1 MHIIHEDASTAL
13 AWLILSGGL
22 PGGWQDHDPEH
33 PRGPCPS
40 IQGFRP
46 LSVRRTS
53 GRKEGA
59 MPQQEFLSQKVC
71 ETRDEAWLERASFA
85 GVRIAHEHE
94 EGVMVSGIAAETLPR
109 DLRMRCME
117 ALARYRA
124 ATGHE
129 PAWLFIDSTEEKI
142 VVR

>member
-1 MHIIHEDASTAL
+1 
-13 AWLILSGGL
+13 
-22 PGGWQDHDPEH
+22 
-33 PRGPCPS
+33 
-40 IQGFRP
+40 
-46 LSVRRTS
+46 
-53 GRKEGA
+53 

>member
-1 MHIIHEDASTAL
+1 
-13 AWLILSGGL
+13 
-22 PGGWQDHDPEH
+22 
-33 PRGPCPS
+33 
-40 IQGFRP
+40 
-46 LSVRRTS
+46 
-53 GRKEGA
+53 

-124 ATGHE
+124 ATGRE